1 MATHLASDTAAK
13 GSGGESGVG
22 GRLGLSKPYPKSYS
36 PPRPK
41 GYQAASGDVG
51 QHKRPVYRPLEP
63 HREDKERGSFGDGL
77 TLPLPPDPLSW
88 SMLHTDGRQGLSH
101 ISLATFKG

>member
-51 QHKRPVYRPLEP
+51 QYKRPVYRPLEP
-63 HREDKERGSFGDGL
+63 HREENSFASTVQNL
-77 TLPLPPDPLSW
+77 
-88 SMLHTDGRQGLSH
+88 
-101 ISLATFKG
+101 ISDCRFDAAQVSQAE